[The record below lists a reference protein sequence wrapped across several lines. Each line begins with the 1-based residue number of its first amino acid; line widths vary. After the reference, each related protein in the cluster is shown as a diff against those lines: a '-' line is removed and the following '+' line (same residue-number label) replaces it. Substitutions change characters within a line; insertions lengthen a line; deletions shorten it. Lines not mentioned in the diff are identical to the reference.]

1 MPALNRPL
9 PPYAQIANHYREAI
23 ASGELQPGARL
34 PSLTELA
41 ETWGVAPNTAAKAI
55 GHLQVEGAIY
65 TSPRGSFVADGD
77 VITRTP
83 NERARGRTRRILGA
97 AAEGVTVTAADIVA
111 APNYV
116 AELLGIDIGAL
127 LIRREEITHKQG
139 RPIMLAVDWIPAL
152 DAMESAD
159 LTGRKPVEGGLL
171 QRVERVTRRTVTHGR
186 DHIRGRA
193 SDGREADAL
202 HLPVGGPI
210 LAGVH
215 VWSDDD
221 GVILYGEWVL
231 PPDQVISYE
240 YQPEAAEA
248 VAD

>member
-1 MPALNRPL
+1 VPELDRPL
-9 PPYAQIANHYREAI
+9 PPYVQIANHYRDAI
-23 ASGELQPGARL
+23 LGGELAPGAKL

-41 ETWGVAPNTAAKAI
+41 QTWNVATNTAAKAI

-77 VITRTP
+77 VLASTP
-83 NERARGRTRRILGA
+83 AARARAGA
-97 AAEGVTVTAADIVA
+97 ARRHRPPVEGVRVTAAESIP

-116 AELLGIDIGAL
+116 AELLGIDLAEL
-127 LIRREEITHKQG
+127 VIRREEITYRHA
-139 RPIMLAVDWIPAL
+139 RPVMLSVDWIPATNV
-152 DAMESAD
+152 MEAAE
-159 LTGRKPVEGGLL
+159 LTATEPIDGGLL
-171 QRVERVTRRTVTHGR
+171 ALVERVTGRAVTHGR

-202 HLPVGGPI
+202 RLAVGGPI

-215 VWSDDD
+215 IWSDDD
-221 GVILYGEWVL
+221 GVILYGEWVM

-240 YQPEAAEA
+240 YQPAPAAA
-248 VAD
+248 G